1 MSRPLL
7 QLALDHSSL
16 EAAQRDVTLLKD
28 SVDIVEAGTI
38 LCLNEGLGAVKAL
51 REQCPDK
58 IIVAD
63 WKVAD
68 AGETLAQQAFGAGAN
83 WMTIICAAPLTT
95 GLEEQEPG
103 GPRPA
108 PDPAEQTLPPCG
120 GSVPLPP
127 RRR

>member
-16 EAAQRDVTLLKD
+16 EAAQRDVTQLKD

-83 WMTIICAAPLTT
+83 WMTIICAAPLAAVGICTS
-95 GLEEQEPG
+95 
-103 GPRPA
+103 
-108 PDPAEQTLPPCG
+108 LPTSYKAVRATRRCSSPW
-120 GSVPLPP
+120 SPSPPLSA
-127 RRR
+127 R

>member
-16 EAAQRDVTLLKD
+16 EDAQRDVTLLKD

-58 IIVAD
+58 IPAVLVHSHGPFA
-63 WKVAD
+63 WGKNAAD
-68 AGETLAQQAFGAGAN
+68 AVHNAVVLEECAYMGLFSRQLAPQLPAMQNELLDKHYLRKHGAN
-83 WMTIICAAPLTT
+83 AYY
-95 GLEEQEPG
+95 GQ
-103 GPRPA
+103 
-108 PDPAEQTLPPCG
+108 
-120 GSVPLPP
+120 
-127 RRR
+127 

>member
-83 WMTIICAAPLTT
+83 WMTIICAAPLATVEKKAT
-95 GLEEQEPG
+95 QWRNAAG
-103 GPRPA
+103 
-108 PDPAEQTLPPCG
+108 
-120 GSVPLPP
+120 
-127 RRR
+127 

>member
-16 EAAQRDVTLLKD
+16 EAAQRDVTQLKD

-95 GLEEQEPG
+95 GLEELEPG

>member
-16 EAAQRDVTLLKD
+16 EDAQRDVTRLKD

-83 WMTIICAAPLTT
+83 HHLRRAARH
-95 GLEEQEPG
+95 G
-103 GPRPA
+103 GKRPR
-108 PDPAEQTLPPCG
+108 DGTEL
-120 GSVPLPP
+120 
-127 RRR
+127 RR